1 MLRKGVIAAYC
12 SSYAAARQQIE
23 SWDGNIASCERG
35 NNPNLPENRVKK
47 RPCKYYNSSF
57 QKIWWRERRHRC
69 NTEEGCNFTGWSYTG
84 TCNAINPEAQSKEV
98 ERPLQEYASKV
109 LISLAPVVLPSDDPV
124 EEEPVVEAPVVAQD
138 VVLEDL
144 NTDAAPGMSY
154 SLLGDVPLGSEQD
167 ILDLEP
173 ITAITPPAVVTA
185 PPVVRTKPVVVKPPK
200 PTIAS
205 SLRQMIG
212 DRASS
217 SAAITVQESEE
228 AAKEAVKIILREA
241 LNGRENRNLF
251 GEFLT
256 SIFVSPELLTPVRD
270 VIYWSVADEVVMK
283 QAAENMKEQ
292 RDFLLGFSA
301 ELKEGQM
308 KATRLKKR
316 TKGLVD
322 ESLMTNVIE
331 WFEDPELPSTTVI
344 PLLDYTLK
352 QQDDTILPLAAI
364 TVDVIPWVKVRPC
377 SLCELPERDT
387 VRRRSVSSAL
397 NGCILNYPTCPV

>member
-1 MLRKGVIAAYC
+1 
-12 SSYAAARQQIE
+12 
-23 SWDGNIASCERG
+23 
-35 NNPNLPENRVKK
+35 
-47 RPCKYYNSSF
+47 
-57 QKIWWRERRHRC
+57 
-69 NTEEGCNFTGWSYTG
+69 
-84 TCNAINPEAQSKEV
+84 
-98 ERPLQEYASKV
+98 
-109 LISLAPVVLPSDDPV
+109 
-124 EEEPVVEAPVVAQD
+124 
-138 VVLEDL
+138 
-144 NTDAAPGMSY
+144 
-154 SLLGDVPLGSEQD
+154 
-167 ILDLEP
+167 
-173 ITAITPPAVVTA
+173 VTA

-301 ELKEGQM
+301 ELKEGQV
-308 KATRLKKR
+308 KAPRLKKR

-352 QQDDTILPLAAI
+352 QQDDTILPLAAV

-377 SLCELPERDT
+377 TL
-387 VRRRSVSSAL
+387 
-397 NGCILNYPTCPV
+397 